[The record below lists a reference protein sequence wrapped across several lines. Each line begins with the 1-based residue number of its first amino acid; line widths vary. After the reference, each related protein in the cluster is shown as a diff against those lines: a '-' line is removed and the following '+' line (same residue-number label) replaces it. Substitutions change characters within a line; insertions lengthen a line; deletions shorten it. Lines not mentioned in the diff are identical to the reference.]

1 MKGGKAVTSSTAI
14 SYRSK
19 DTELRKAIR
28 RFARRKV
35 AVIGAALVLVFVAIA
50 LAAPLLITQDPND
63 QNLAEI
69 LKPPG
74 KEHFLGTDE
83 LGRDIWSRVIYG
95 ARVSLIIGIASVLVA
110 IVVGVPLGAI
120 AGYYGGWI
128 DEIMMRVLDV
138 LLAFPGVLLT
148 IVLVVILGPS
158 LQNVIIS
165 VAVYSVPGFARLA
178 RGEALGLRNA
188 EFIEASQAL
197 GAPGW
202 WVIATHVIPNII
214 SPVIVMGTLSVGNNI
229 LTAASMGFLGMGV
242 PPDVPEWG
250 AMLSNGRKYLLV
262 APHAATIPGLAIL
275 LLVLGLNLFG
285 DGLRDILDPKMR
297 E

>member
-1 MKGGKAVTSSTAI
+1 MTEVSM
-14 SYRSK
+14 SYRSS
-19 DTELRKAIR
+19 DTDLKKAVR

-35 AVIGAALVLVFVAIA
+35 AVLGVSIVLLFALVA
-50 LAAPLLITQDPND
+50 LAAPFIATADPNG
-63 QNLAEI
+63 QNLSRI
-69 LKPPG
+69 LEPPG
-74 KEHFLGTDE
+74 GEHPLGTDE
-83 LGRDIWSRVIYG
+83 LGRDIWSRVVYG
-95 ARVSLIIGIASVLVA
+95 ARVSLIIGIASVLLA
-110 IVVGVPLGAI
+110 VVIGVPLGAI
-120 AGYYGGWI
+120 AGYHGGWI
-128 DEIMMRVLDV
+128 DELMMRALDV

-158 LQNVIIS
+158 LRNVIIS

-178 RGEALGLRNA
+178 RGEALALRNA

-202 WVIATHVIPNII
+202 WIIATHVIPNII